1 MNWLLFHLG
10 RLPDLFG
17 PHWLDVVLACG
28 SASLCLVI
36 FFAFSLSKLYL
47 AQLRRESEAMRLWSR
62 RLADATFDGL
72 LIHRNGTILSMNRAL
87 VRLLGVRER
96 EMLGQPCAALGPAED
111 DGRLRA
117 EFDAPGNGVGE
128 FRLLR
133 ADKTELHVE
142 MFSQPTMHD
151 GVPAMVTAIRDVTAS
166 RADQARM
173 ERLLHYD
180 SLTNLANRKYFLEK
194 LRDAIAANDTQGGA
208 TALFVMDIDHLKQV
222 NEQFSHAGGDLLLR
236 QLAARLTHLTEG
248 EDVVGRISGD
258 KFAIMQHY
266 RGAANR
272 AMALASRLESALAD
286 PFVIEGQMVKTS
298 VSIGLAIYPDH
309 ATDGEVL
316 LKAAQFA
323 LGLAAQ
329 EGGGVCHMFQH
340 AEAHAAQAAQAAGQ
354 AAPGA
359 APGAAASG
367 AAAPGAVA
375 PGAVA
380 PALAQRLK
388 RDLRVAIPNGQIT
401 LDYQPVFRAS
411 DLAVAG
417 FEALCRWR
425 HPEQG
430 LIPPAD
436 FIPLAEQLGLIHE
449 LGGHVLETACAAAA
463 RAAADWVMAVNL
475 SPVQFRDPQLP
486 LRIANVLKK
495 SGLAPGQLE
504 LEVTESLLIE
514 NAGAARA
521 ALTAI
526 RALGVGVALDDF
538 GTGFS
543 SLSYLSD
550 FPFSRLKID
559 QRFVQALGREP
570 NAEAIICAIMS
581 LAQSLN
587 LQVTAEGVES
597 PAQLAF
603 LQAHGCH
610 LVQGFLLGRPA
621 PHLAAAPAA
630 AHKPSAARPALFL
643 ANG

>member
-1 MNWLLFHLG
+1 MNWLLSHLG
-10 RLPDLFG
+10 MLPDLFG
-17 PHWLDVVLACG
+17 PHWLDVVLVFG

-36 FFAFSLSKLYL
+36 FFALSLSKLYL
-47 AQLRRESEAMRLWSR
+47 AQLRRDSEAMRLWSR

-72 LIHRNGTILSMNRAL
+72 LIHRNGTILAMNRAL

-128 FRLLR
+128 FRLVR

-151 GVPAMVTAIRDVTAS
+151 GLPAMVTAIRDVTAA
-166 RADQARM
+166 RADHAKV

-180 SLTNLANRKYFLEK
+180 SLTNLANRKFFLEK
-194 LRDAIAANDTQGGA
+194 LRDAIVANDAQGGA
-208 TALFVMDIDHLKQV
+208 TALFVMDIDHFKQV
-222 NEQFSHAGGDLLLR
+222 NEQFSRAGGDLLLR
-236 QLAARLTHLTEG
+236 QLAARLSHLLEG
-248 EDVVGRISGD
+248 DDVAGRISGD
-258 KFAIMQHY
+258 KFAIIQHY

-272 AMALASRLESALAD
+272 AMALASRLESVLAD
-286 PFVIEGQMVKTS
+286 PFVIEGKMVKTS

-323 LGLAAQ
+323 LDLAAQ
-329 EGGGVCHMFQH
+329 EGGGMCHVFQH
-340 AEAHAAQAAQAAGQ
+340 AEAHAAQAAAGPG
-354 AAPGA
+354 APAPAPGGTRGAA
-359 APGAAASG
+359 APGAAAPG
-367 AAAPGAVA
+367 AAAAA
-375 PGAVA
+375 AA
-380 PALAQRLK
+380 PAAAQRLK

-411 DLAVAG
+411 DLSVAG

-436 FIPLAEQLGLIHE
+436 FIPLADQLGLIHE
-449 LGGHVLETACAAAA
+449 LGGYVLETACVAAA
-463 RAAADWVMAVNL
+463 RAAPDWVMAVNL

-495 SGLAPGQLE
+495 TGLAPGQLE
-504 LEVTESLLIE
+504 LEVTESLLID
-514 NAGAARA
+514 NAAAARA

-559 QRFVQALGREP
+559 QRFVQAVGREP

-587 LQVTAEGVES
+587 LQVTAEGVET

-621 PHLAAAPAA
+621 PQLPLSPPKPAA
-630 AHKPSAARPALFL
+630 AKPALFV
-643 ANG
+643 ANA

>member
-1 MNWLLFHLG
+1 MNWLLSHLG

-298 VSIGLAIYPDH
+298 VSMGLAIYPDH
-309 ATDGEVL
+309 ATDGEAL

-323 LGLAAQ
+323 LSLAAQ
-329 EGGGVCHMFQH
+329 EGGGVCHVFQH
-340 AEAHAAQAAQAAGQ
+340 AEAQAAVASALPAGQ
-354 AAPGA
+354 KAAPAMPAGA
-359 APGAAASG
+359 RSAQE
-367 AAAPGAVA
+367 
-375 PGAVA
+375 
-380 PALAQRLK
+380 QRLL
-388 RDLRVAIPNGQIT
+388 RDLRVALPGGQIT
-401 LDYQPVFRAS
+401 LDYQPVFCAR
-411 DLAVAG
+411 DLSVAG

-425 HPEQG
+425 HPEFG

-449 LGGHVLETACAAAA
+449 LGGFVLETACAEAA
-463 RAAADWVMAVNL
+463 RAEKDWVMAVNL

-486 LRIANVLKK
+486 LRIGHILKRT
-495 SGLAPGQLE
+495 GLAPGQLE
-504 LEVTESLLIE
+504 LEVTESLLID
-514 NAGAARA
+514 NAAAARA

-526 RALGVGVALDDF
+526 RQMGVAVALDDF

-559 QRFVQALGREP
+559 KRFVQALGREP
-570 NAEAIICAIMS
+570 NAEAIICAIIS

-587 LQVTAEGVES
+587 LQVTAEGVET
-597 PAQLAF
+597 PGQLAF
-603 LQAHGCH
+603 LQEHGCH

-621 PHLAAAPAA
+621 ASVGAGQSAPA
-630 AHKPSAARPALFL
+630 KPAGKPALFV